1 MKASIM
7 SAALSALSFLP
18 SLSTCTPIAQAS
30 SVSNFAIHPTLP
42 LAVKTLTTF
51 SYPSWAENLAIR
63 SNGDILVSRFD
74 TPEVLLVSHTNAF
87 EPITISTF
95 NATTYKG
102 CLGISETTKDVFYVI
117 TSAQID
123 DSFAKTSGVNSI
135 WKINMN
141 TFAQSNGVVT
151 SPATVTKLVDITSA
165 DFLNGMTTLD
175 DENILVG
182 DCYNGWVYKICVT
195 TGAYEILINDPKMKI
210 PVGASASLG
219 VNGIKISG
227 LYLYWTNTAIG
238 TLNRINIK
246 FDGTPI
252 GSSEVV
258 VSNVPKADDFVFK
271 SDGTIWVAQNQVD
284 ELSYIPVGKKQ
295 ATLVAGSTISTTLAG
310 VTSGHFG
317 RTIADANIL
326 YLATSGGIASP
337 INGTVSVAG
346 SILMVDTTRLH

>member
-1 MKASIM
+1 MKASIL
-7 SAALSALSFLP
+7 SVALSALNFLP
-18 SLSTCTPIAQAS
+18 SLSTCTPIAQSS
-30 SVSNFAIHPTLP
+30 SVSNSAIHPTPP

-63 SNGDILVSRFD
+63 SNGNLLVSRFD

-117 TSAQID
+117 TSAQVD
-123 DSFAKTSGVNSI
+123 DSFVKTSGVNSI
-135 WKINMN
+135 WKIDMN
-141 TFAQSNGVVT
+141 TFAQTNGIIT

-175 DENILVG
+175 EENILVG
-182 DCYNGWVYKICVT
+182 DIYNGWVYKICVT
-195 TGAYEILINDPKMKI
+195 TGAYEILINDPRMKY
-210 PVGASASLG
+210 PAGASANLG

-227 LYLYWTNTAIG
+227 SYLYWTNTAIG
-238 TLNRINIK
+238 TLNRIKIK
-246 FDGTPI
+246 SDGRPV

-271 SDGTIWVAQNQVD
+271 SDGTIWVAQNQMD

-295 ATLVAGSTISTTLAG
+295 ATLVAGSDISTTLAG

-317 RTIADANIL
+317 RTTADANIL
-326 YLATSGGIASP
+326 YLATSGGKSFFFFSSLSSSES
-337 INGTVSVAG
+337 G
-346 SILMVDTTRLH
+346 